1 MKLFKKLAAAVLAAA
16 LALTMAGCG
25 GGNSYAVQDEL
36 LKITIDNLTDV
47 NETVT
52 HTKKADEMA
61 AALLAAADTAAAQEA
76 NNGKDAEDLLLD
88 PAVIKA
94 AGIDLEKTPCMFNP
108 IVNVQIKS
116 SGVVGEF
123 LKTQRMAEAAGL
135 YRFVRPG
142 TGAFN
147 PGENDKV
154 EIGAATHKIGDE
166 NYILI
171 LLTYTPTTTPANPL

>member
-1 MKLFKKLAAAVLAAA
+1 MKLFKK
-16 LALTMAGCG
+16 
-25 GGNSYAVQDEL
+25 
-36 LKITIDNLTDV
+36 
-47 NETVT
+47 
-52 HTKKADEMA
+52 
-61 AALLAAADTAAAQEA
+61 LAAADTAAAQEA

-123 LKTQRMAEAAGL
+123 LKTQRMMEAAGL

-142 TGAFN
+142 TGAFD
-147 PGENDKV
+147 PGDNKV

-171 LLTYTPTTTPANPL
+171 LLTYTKTTPSKI

>member
-16 LALTMAGCG
+16 LALTMAGC

-123 LKTQRMAEAAGL
+123 LKTQRMMEAAGL

-142 TGAFN
+142 TGAFD
-147 PGENDKV
+147 PGDNKV

-171 LLTYTPTTTPANPL
+171 LLTYTKTTPSKI

>member
-16 LALTMAGCG
+16 LALTMVGC
-25 GGNSYAVQDEL
+25 GGNSYAMQNEL

-76 NNGKDAEDLLLD
+76 NNGKDAKELLLD

-94 AGIDLEKTPCMFNP
+94 AKIDLEKTPCMFNP
-108 IVNVQIKS
+108 IDVDSQIKS
-116 SGVVGEF
+116 SGVMGEF
-123 LKTQRMAEAAGL
+123 LKMQWMANAAGL
-135 YRFVRPG
+135 YRFVDPG
-142 TGAFN
+142 TFN
-147 PGENDKV
+147 PGDNKV
-154 EIGAATHKIGDE
+154 EIGAATHKIGDKS
-166 NYILI
+166 YTLILI
-171 LLTYTPTTTPANPL
+171 TYTKTTPSKI

>member
-16 LALTMAGCG
+16 LALTMVGC
-25 GGNSYAVQDEL
+25 GGNSYAMQNEL

-123 LKTQRMAEAAGL
+123 LKTQRMMEAAGL

-142 TGAFN
+142 TGAFD
-147 PGENDKV
+147 PGDNKV

-171 LLTYTPTTTPANPL
+171 LLTYTKTTPSKI